1 MNLSGLLPALRALP
15 EYRSAL
21 DTLALSEK
29 RRHGFALNLPRA
41 ARIPVSAALA
51 EDARCPALVVA
62 ARIDRAL
69 TFAEELGVWNPAL
82 PVLQF
87 NEPTPLF
94 YEYAAWDAR
103 TIRARIS
110 ALAALCGGVQLN
122 APTIVVTS
130 ARALMT
136 RTLPQRDFL
145 TNTRTLKVGQPVR
158 LEKLIETWVGA
169 GYTAGTLV
177 VEPGQFARRGGIID
191 IFPMADDLPARL
203 ELFGD
208 DIETIRRFDPATQRS
223 GESVESLTITPAREA
238 LPKHQKAVGSQQN
251 AENENSAFLEFQL
264 PLMFPPAS
272 LLEYLPAHALVLVDD
287 WQEFAD
293 TVSEFEEQAVQ
304 LRGEQLEAGLIDEDF
319 PLPYHTWAELQDEL
333 AEREPIFLAAR
344 TDEETRSAVINLGSR
359 FHPGPRYGGQ
369 LKPLLDHLRDL
380 QAADP
385 AHGIGLDRAVVV
397 TRQSQRLAEL
407 WGEHHAYTAPTDS
420 ISPFPAEGALSFVQG
435 ALSEGW
441 RLEIAEGRKQEA
453 ESNSLPSA
461 FRLPPS
467 ALHLLTD
474 SEIFG
479 WARPE
484 PRRRARRAAAAPEAN
499 YADFAPGDFVVHAD
513 FGIGR
518 FRELVKRAVEGLER
532 EYLLLEYADG
542 DELYVPI
549 HQTDRLTRYI
559 GADDHPPTL
568 SRLGS
573 TEWQTIKSRT
583 QQAIEE
589 LAKEMLELYAKREI
603 VPGRP
608 FGADTPWQAE
618 LEASFPYVE
627 TEDQW
632 RAIHEVKADMEKP
645 RPMDRL
651 ICGDV
656 GYGKTE
662 VALRAAFKAV
672 MDGAQVAVLVP
683 TTVLAQQH
691 LHTFQARLA
700 PYPVQVEMLSRFRS
714 PAEARHIVEQLA
726 AGAVD
731 IVIGTHRLLQKDVQ
745 FKNLGLLVI
754 DEEQRF
760 GVTHK
765 ERLKQMRT
773 EVDVLTLTAT
783 PIPRTLYMSLT
794 GVRDISTIN
803 TPPEERLPIVTHSGP
818 YNERLA
824 RQAILRELDRGGQ
837 VFFVHNRVQSIGI
850 VRHKLEHLIPEARLG
865 VGHGQMDEHELS
877 RVMDQFTDGG
887 IDILLCTSIIESGL
901 DIPNANTLIVD
912 RADTFGLAQLYQL
925 RGRVGRGAAQ
935 AYAYF
940 FTDRRHRPTV
950 EARERLDTIAEQTE
964 LGAGYSIAMRDLE
977 MRGAGDLLG
986 RRQSGHISAVGF
998 HLYTRLLTQ
1007 AVKKLKIQDSSS
1019 KIQPGKGPL
1028 SLESWNLEFAVS
1040 VDLPLAAS
1048 IPSDYVADRGL
1059 RLQLYRRLANLT
1071 DEDDVAAMGAE
1082 LADRFGPLPRVVE
1095 NLLYQLRVKIRAAR
1109 AGVSAVAS
1117 ESGQIVLILPAR
1129 EDGDYGGLVGNVG
1142 PGVRMSKNKIWL
1154 PPPKGDLRRA
1164 TTEREKEWREQL
1176 LAVLAQLAVERG
1188 QPQPST

>member
-1 MNLSGLLPALRALP
+1 MNLSGVLPALRALP
-15 EYRSAL
+15 DYRSAL
-21 DTLALSEK
+21 DLLAVSEK
-29 RRHGFALNLPRA
+29 RRRGFALNLPRG

-51 EDARCPALVVA
+51 EDARCPVLVVA
-62 ARIDRAL
+62 ARHDRAL
-69 TFAEELGVWNPAL
+69 TFVEELGAWTSAL
-82 PVLQF
+82 RVLPF

-94 YEYAAWDAR
+94 YEYGAWDAR
-103 TIRARIS
+103 VIRARITALS
-110 ALAALCGGVQLN
+110 ALAAPANLQSPIGQQPSTL
-122 APTIVVTS
+122 VVSS

-136 RTLPQRDFL
+136 RTLPRRDFL
-145 TNTRTLKVGQPVR
+145 ANTRTLKAGQPVR
-158 LEKLIETWVGA
+158 LEKLIETWVGV
-169 GYTAGTLV
+169 GYTAETIV
-177 VEPGQFARRGGIID
+177 VEPGQFARRGGIVD
-191 IFPMADDLPARL
+191 IFPMADELPARI

-208 DIETIRRFDPATQRS
+208 DIETIRYFDPATQRS
-223 GESVESLTITPAREA
+223 GASMESLTITPAREA
-238 LPKHQKAVGSQQN
+238 LPKHRKEHIGRKEEGDEVSSPFLLPDAH
-251 AENENSAFLEFQL
+251 LEFQL

-272 LLEYLPAHALVLVDD
+272 LLEYLPARALVLVDD

-304 LRGEQLEAGLIDEDF
+304 LHGEQLEAGLIDEGF

-333 AEREPIFLAAR
+333 AEREPVFLAAR
-344 TDEETRSAVINLGSR
+344 TDEDARGAAINLGAR

-380 QAADP
+380 QA
-385 AHGIGLDRAVVV
+385 GLDRALVV

-407 WGEHHAYTAPTDS
+407 WGEHHAYIAPTDS
-420 ISPFPAEGALSFVQG
+420 VAALPSEGLLSFVQG

-441 RLEIAEGRKQEA
+441 RLDIPDLQPPI
-453 ESNSLPSA
+453 SNLP
-461 FRLPPS
+461 LPTS
-467 ALHLLTD
+467 HFQLHLLTD

-484 PRRRARRAAAAPEAN
+484 PRRRARQAALAPEAN

-518 FRELVKRAVEGLER
+518 FRELVKRAVDGLER

-549 HQTDRLTRYI
+549 HQTDRLTRYV

-573 TEWQTIKSRT
+573 AEWQAIRLRT
-583 QQAIEE
+583 QQAVEE
-589 LAKEMLELYAKREI
+589 LAREMLVLYAKREI
-603 VPGRP
+603 VPGRA
-608 FGADTPWQAE
+608 FGLDTSWQGE
-618 LEASFPYVE
+618 LEASFPYGE
-627 TEDQW
+627 TEDQL
-632 RAIHEVKADMEKP
+632 RAIREVKADMEKP

-691 LHTFQARLA
+691 LHTFQSRLA
-700 PYPVQVEMLSRFRS
+700 PYPVKVEMLSRFRS
-714 PAEARHIVEQLA
+714 PAEAKAIVEQLTR
-726 AGAVD
+726 GAVD
-731 IVIGTHRLLQKDVQ
+731 IVIGTHRLLQKDVE
-745 FKNLGLLVI
+745 FKDLGLLII

-818 YNERLA
+818 YNERLV

-850 VRHKLEHLIPEARLG
+850 VLHKLEHLIPEARLG

-877 RVMDQFTDGG
+877 RVMDQFTSGE

-940 FTDRRHRPTV
+940 FIDRRHRPTPD
-950 EARERLDTIAEQTE
+950 ARERLDTIAEQTE
-964 LGAGYSIAMRDLE
+964 LGVGYSIAMRDLE

-986 RRQSGHISAVGF
+986 PRQSGHISAVGF
-998 HLYTRLLTQ
+998 HLYTRLLAQ
-1007 AVKKLKIQDSSS
+1007 AVKRLKAQGARPTEGAGEPQLGILDVGVG
-1019 KIQPGKGPL
+1019 I
-1028 SLESWNLEFAVS
+1028 S

-1059 RLQLYRRLANLT
+1059 RLQLYRRLANLAE
-1071 DEDDVAAMGAE
+1071 EDGISAMGTE
-1082 LADRFGPLPRVVE
+1082 LADRFGPPPRPVE

-1109 AGVSAVAS
+1109 AGVNAIAS
-1117 ESGQIVLILPAR
+1117 EAGQIVMILPQR
-1129 EDGDYGGLVGNVG
+1129 ENGDYGVLVGNLS

-1154 PPPKGDLRRA
+1154 SRA
-1164 TTEREKEWREQL
+1164 ASEQEWRAQL
-1176 LAVLAQLAVERG
+1176 LEVLTQLAAERR
-1188 QPQPST
+1188 QPQSDR